1 MWLIYKAACIQSIQS
16 KESWLRFRHHFID
29 QTVCISL
36 KSNYFL
42 LNVQCQSLPAV
53 LARRVVD
60 TIFPPNVQAC
70 TVSLCPL
77 KLRAGPGIV
86 LVQQNNCEYL
96 PTATEVSSI
105 SPVDP
110 TFEKEYITFQSS
122 KVKKGVF
129 RFSMRKLSCFVF
141 WRSFQLGLRLRRM
154 LACDNLCMNQRCER
168 NSSLRKIPCRKSSS
182 YFPIVLWKSRSEF
195 FKTNIKFLS
204 AYIYNLVEK
213 YCLLW
218 KT

>member
-141 WRSFQLGLRLRRM
+141 WRSFKLGLRLRRM
-154 LACDNLCMNQRCER
+154 LVTICAWISDVNEIL
-168 NSSLRKIPCRKSSS
+168 
-182 YFPIVLWKSRSEF
+182 VWGKSRAENRQATF
-195 FKTNIKFLS
+195 Q
-204 AYIYNLVEK
+204 
-213 YCLLW
+213 
-218 KT
+218 